1 MTIILRTAGAARWA
15 LVLLI
20 TLSGCSLKDQ
30 FFGETGPP
38 PLPGQRI
45 AILQS
50 ARTVDPSP
58 DLENVAVRLPR
69 PQRNPDWPQAGGAP
83 DHAMHH
89 LDLPETVRE
98 VWRSSVGS
106 GSSSS
111 AFLYNS
117 PVMADGRIYA
127 IDAEGNLA
135 ALDAGTGRRLWQVDT
150 TPDDDGSAIVAGGV
164 AAAGGKVYV
173 ASGYAEVIAYDGATG
188 QQIWRQSTPA
198 PMRAAPTISAERVFV
213 ITVENQLIALA
224 AEDGRRLWT
233 HAGVG
238 ETAGLLGG
246 ASAAVDGNV
255 VLAPFSSGD
264 LFALRLDTGRV
275 VWSESL
281 TAARRIDAV
290 SGLANIRARP
300 VIDRG
305 VVYAMSNAG
314 RFAAISLRTGQRL
327 WDIEVAGTESPWVA
341 GDFIYVLT
349 NSNELICLTR
359 ADRKVRWVTR
369 LERFENPEKQRDPI
383 NWSGPVLAGDRLIVV
398 GSNSQALSISPYTG
412 ELLGLSK
419 LPGKA
424 RVAPIVAD
432 GTLYILTDDATM
444 IAYR

>member
-1 MTIILRTAGAARWA
+1 MTTILRTAGAAPWA

-20 TLSGCSLKDQ
+20 ALSGCSLKDQ

-50 ARTVDPSP
+50 ARTIDPSP
-58 DLENVAVRLPR
+58 EIETMAVRLPR
-69 PQRNPDWPQAGGAP
+69 PQRNSDWAQAGGAP

-89 LDLPETVRE
+89 LDLPETVSE
-98 VWRSSVGS
+98 AWRASVGS

-117 PVMADGRIYA
+117 PIMADGRLYA
-127 IDAEGNLA
+127 IDADGNLT
-135 ALDAGTGRRLWQVDT
+135 ALDAINGRRLWQVDT
-150 TPDDDGSAIVAGGV
+150 TPDNEGSAIVAGGV
-164 AAAGGKVYV
+164 ASAGGRVYV

-188 QQIWRQSTPA
+188 RQIWRQSTPA
-198 PMRAAPTISAERVFV
+198 PMRSAPTISAERVFV

-281 TAARRIDAV
+281 TSARRIDAV

-314 RFAAISLRTGQRL
+314 RFAAISLRT
-327 WDIEVAGTESPWVA
+327 
-341 GDFIYVLT
+341 
-349 NSNELICLTR
+349 
-359 ADRKVRWVTR
+359 
-369 LERFENPEKQRDPI
+369 
-383 NWSGPVLAGDRLIVV
+383 
-398 GSNSQALSISPYTG
+398 
-412 ELLGLSK
+412 
-419 LPGKA
+419 
-424 RVAPIVAD
+424 
-432 GTLYILTDDATM
+432 
-444 IAYR
+444 